1 MNIRQLNLVCL
12 VVAMVGCSDA
22 SEGVFGETDGTG
34 GSSDVGSTGSGDD
47 DDDDGDSDNDDDGSS
62 NTSNGNGGSSSSNT
76 SGNGGNTTSG
86 NGGNSSSTSGSGGND
101 GEGGQGG
108 GEEEQTC
115 YIRCIAKALECGFGQ
130 GSLTQNF
137 CNNEICDQDLTE
149 TELDCLEEMACN
161 TLLSTQGAACIDSGS
176 GGNGGEGGGNEG
188 GGGSGGSDPVGD
200 VGQLKVIIIP
210 QAGGNHAITVKGDEI
225 PYRSGGPTWGSPTFT
240 TNDTEILITTNIL
253 EGSAFEF
260 NGVWDPPGG
269 TTESDGAY
277 WVNQLCN
284 PNTMQPRA
292 AIWATFDDDTSDG
305 VAAKPTAKVVVQ
317 SNGVGGCELKII
329 AQASTLISGN
339 DLDGDGF
346 TTAQGDCNDNPAT
359 DGQGFYPGQIESP
372 STSDSQDLD
381 CNGFVNP
388 ARAIYSVQGIGGSGF
403 APVLRNAV
411 TGVNHAMTWKSGP
424 NRYETAEIDMSIAPS
439 EFWIDWSCNGGTC
452 YDSGYWS
459 NTCHEQTGGIDVRKD
474 TDGTLIPD
482 SLQPVGSPAFTCHRF
497 VSAAQLVP

>member
-34 GSSDVGSTGSGDD
+34 GSSDVGSSGSGD
-47 DDDDGDSDNDDDGSS
+47 DDDDGDSDDDDGSS
-62 NTSNGNGGSSSSNT
+62 DGNGGSTSSNTSGNGGSTTNT
-76 SGNGGNTTSG
+76 SGNGGNTT
-86 NGGNSSSTSGSGGND
+86 TGSGGNGGSG
-101 GEGGQGG
+101 GEGGS
-108 GEEEQTC
+108 GEPTC
-115 YIRCIAKALECGFGQ
+115 YTRCVAKGLECGFGQ
-130 GSLTQNF
+130 SLVAEF
-137 CNNEICDQDLTE
+137 CEDDICNQDLTDD
-149 TELDCLEEMACN
+149 ELDCLEDLACN
-161 TLLSTQGAACIDSGS
+161 TLITTQGTSCIENGS
-176 GGNGGEGGGNEG
+176 GGSGGGEGGGDEG
-188 GGGSGGSDPVGD
+188 GGGSGGSDPIGD

-260 NGVWDPPGG
+260 NGVWDPPNG

-277 WVNQLCN
+277 WTNQLCD
-284 PNTMQPRA
+284 PNTMKPRA
-292 AIWATFDDDTSDG
+292 SVWATFDDDTSDG
-305 VAAKPTAKVVVQ
+305 ITPKPTAKVVVQ

-381 CNGFVNP
+381 CNGSVNP
-388 ARAIYSVQGIGGSGF
+388 ARAIYSVQGIGTGLN
-403 APVLRNAV
+403 PVLRNSV
-411 TGVNHAMTWKSGP
+411 TGASHPMTWIAGP
-424 NRYETAEIDMSIAPS
+424 NRYETTSLEMSNAPS
-439 EFWIDWSCNGGTC
+439 EFWIDWSCNSGTC

-459 NTCHEQTGGIDVRKD
+459 NTCHDQTGGVDVRKD